1 MKSSRSASRHWAI
14 SISHARSA
22 ATRPLSSSHRSLKQR
37 SFVELA
43 LGSSWLGSLFG
54 GFLKYTAMAM
64 GLKNLYLVA
73 FGLCLLFIHPRAPNL
88 INLRSAGTMPA

>member
-1 MKSSRSASRHWAI
+1 MKSSWSASRHWAI

-54 GFLKYTAMAM
+54 GFLEYTAMAM
-64 GLKNLYLVA
+64 GLKSLYLVA
-73 FGLCLLFIHPRAPNL
+73 FGLYALSVPSAV
-88 INLRSAGTMPA
+88 LRGKA

>member
-1 MKSSRSASRHWAI
+1 MSPYHYETCQTHRSKRAAPI

-64 GLKNLYLVA
+64 GLKSLYLVA
-73 FGLCLLFIHPRAPNL
+73 FGLYALSVPSAV
-88 INLRSAGTMPA
+88 LRGKA

>member
-14 SISHARSA
+14 SISHVRSA
-22 ATRPLSSSHRSLKQR
+22 VTRPLSSSHRSLKRR

-54 GFLKYTAMAM
+54 GFLEYTAMAM
-64 GLKNLYLVA
+64 GLKSLYLVA
-73 FGLCLLFIHPRAPNL
+73 FGLYALSVPSAV
-88 INLRSAGTMPA
+88 LRGKA